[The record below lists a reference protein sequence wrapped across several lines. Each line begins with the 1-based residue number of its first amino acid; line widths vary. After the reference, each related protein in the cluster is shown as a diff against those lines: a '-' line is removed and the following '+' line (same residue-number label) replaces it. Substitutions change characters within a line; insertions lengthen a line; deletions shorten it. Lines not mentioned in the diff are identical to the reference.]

1 MKGRL
6 VKMLDRIKVLN
17 KSSQSSI
24 KREAIERGEEI
35 FERYYLNFPELSKYS
50 TIYNK
55 HDTSKSRI
63 H

>member
-1 MKGRL
+1 
-6 VKMLDRIKVLN
+6 MLDRIKVLN